1 MERAASRGTGGVTP
15 GMELGG
21 EFPVQDI
28 QSGEGGLLQVGSR
41 YTIWRGG
48 LLQVGSRYTI
58 WRGGFTPGRFKIYN
72 LERGVYSR

>member
-48 LLQVGSRYTI
+48 S
-58 WRGGFTPGRFKIYN
+58 TPGRFNIYR
-72 LERGVYSR
+72 RGGSILQVGLRYTGEGVFKR